1 MPFGTDQVL
10 LYDCDPWNKLGFG
23 VPAFGSENVGTLNR
37 SIHGLAD
44 EIGRNQLFVM
54 THVDAMRLQ
63 PPSRNTVERIGKMI
77 NRVQSI
83 LVSRQKDYP
92 EIRLEEGHAR
102 PAPLIWTIH
111 PVPYFRVTLVRNKW
125 LAEYNDLVM
134 IALTN
139 IYQHSDNNLAL
150 TITSTMAKDV
160 WQYFREI
167 KIRLGSELLALKVE
181 DLKKDEFQFGEAH
194 YANYHPDNVV
204 VNIEALD
211 KPGPIFNLPTEKDLY
226 ELLQGIPAT
235 IVLPFLKQYPIGP
248 VPGATGQTGLPL
260 PEPDA
265 AVGTAQGEAIGDP
278 VL

>member
-1 MPFGTDQVL
+1 MPFGSDQVL

-23 VPAFGSENVGTLNR
+23 VPAFGAENVGTLNR
-37 SIHGLAD
+37 SVHGLAD
-44 EIGRNQLFVM
+44 EIGRNQLYVM

-63 PPSRNTVERIGKMI
+63 PPSRNTVERLGKMI

-83 LVSRQKDYP
+83 LVARQKDYP

-111 PVPYFRVTLVRNKW
+111 PVPYFRASLVRNKW

-134 IALTN
+134 ISLTN

-150 TITSTMAKDV
+150 TITASMAKDI

-167 KIRLGSELLALKVE
+167 KIRLGSELLGLKVD
-181 DLKKDEFQFGEAH
+181 DLAKDEFVFDAPH
-194 YANYHPDNVV
+194 YDNYRPDKVV
-204 VNIEALD
+204 VNIEPLD

-235 IVLPFLKQYPIGP
+235 TILPLLKQYPVGP
-248 VPGATGQTGLPL
+248 VPGATGQTGQPF
-260 PEPDA
+260 PDGA
-265 AVGTAQGEAIGDP
+265 AASGVVTGEAIGSP

>member
-1 MPFGTDQVL
+1 MPFGSDQVL

-63 PPSRNTVERIGKMI
+63 PPSRNTVERLGKMI

-83 LVSRQKDYP
+83 LVARQKDYP

-102 PAPLIWTIH
+102 PAPLIWTVH
-111 PVPYFRVTLVRNKW
+111 PVPYFRASLVRNKW

-150 TITSTMAKDV
+150 TITATMAKDV

-167 KIRLGSELLALKVE
+167 KIRMGSELLALKVE
-181 DLKKDEFQFGEAH
+181 ELKKDEFQFGEAH
-194 YANYHPDNVV
+194 YAQYHPDSAV

-235 IVLPFLKQYPIGP
+235 ILLPFLKQYPIGP
-248 VPGATGQTGLPL
+248 VPGATGEAGLPL
-260 PEPDA
+260 PEEAA
-265 AVGTAQGEAIGDP
+265 AVGTTTGEAIGDP